1 MALDPIDLSWIYHDK
16 LHVLELVGSN
26 PWVPRIARCKH
37 GLQITRLAAATGAR
51 TRVHGNARPTHCLC
65 GHSGYFNGGMCSDM
79 CGSLISRGRHT
90 VQRMVQPRAA
100 HRTKSGTAEGGSQY
114 KAWYSWGRHTVQMMV
129 QLRASHSANGGSAEG
144 GTQYKEWYSRWQH
157 NFLTTMKY

>member
-16 LHVLELVGSN
+16 LHVLELVGST
-26 PWVPRIARCKH
+26 PWVPRIARCKR
-37 GLQITRLAAATGAR
+37 GLQIARLAAATGAR

-90 VQRMVQPRAA
+90 VQRVVQPRAA
-100 HRTKSGTAEGGSQY
+100 HRTKSCTAAEGGTQCKWWFISGRRTVPRVVQLTAAYSTKSGTAEGGSQY
-114 KAWYSWGRHTVQMMV
+114 K
-129 QLRASHSANGGSAEG
+129 
-144 GTQYKEWYSRWQH
+144 EW
-157 NFLTTMKY
+157 